1 MNDDLRPA
9 PLHGRRTRDAA
20 GLSATWRPRSLGT
33 RIREGVGA
41 ALLCA
46 GLALLPF
53 LATLDMGVAIGCRDI
68 GRPAC
73 LQMVSHSIALP
84 VMDELGMPE

>member
-9 PLHGRRTRDAA
+9 AIRGRRTRDAA
-20 GLSATWRPRSLGT
+20 SFPAVWRSRSLGT

-46 GLALLPF
+46 GLLLLPF

-84 VMDELGMPE
+84 IMDELGMPQ

>member
-9 PLHGRRTRDAA
+9 NFGDRRTRDAA
-20 GLSATWRPRSLGT
+20 SFRAAWSSRGLGT
-33 RIREGVGA
+33 RIRDGAGA

-46 GLALLPF
+46 GLLLLPF
-53 LATLDMGVAIGCRDI
+53 LAALDMGVAIGCRDV

-73 LQMVSHSIALP
+73 LQMVSHALALP